1 MRIDRERGKSVCAEN
16 LRSFCSE
23 RATVQYVNMFESL
36 CDMYE
41 LTEPDY
47 RQTVGTIFRKLHS
60 QIPVEEQTLLLMR
73 VMELVHEAESSGLVA
88 HSPEYIETIVRQAVE
103 TIGLTHETCVDV
115 QHFLSF
121 NPSETENGN
130 VAVGGVDGIEGKFVV
145 MLFRQHNLTLV
156 SYDGPE
162 TLTLGEIPMRRR
174 HYMLWSRNGIIKS
187 DAGVPLY
194 YTPFVERLF
203 GSAKRDTLDF
213 TFEGRKLD
221 FRFPNSDNGLHN
233 FTFNLHSGQLV
244 AVMGGSG
251 VGKSTLFNILNGAM
265 KPDSGAVLINGEPLE
280 WHKDLIGFV
289 PQDDLLIE
297 ELTVWEN
304 LMFTA
309 RFCFGD
315 ESDERL
321 AERVT
326 ACLTDLDLLEFAD
339 LKVGSPLNKTI
350 SGGQRKRL
358 NIALELIRQPAI
370 LFLDEPTSGLSS
382 ADSEKVILL
391 LKQQTYAGRLV
402 LTNIHQPSSDI
413 YKLFDHLWMLDRGGY
428 PIYNGNPIEA
438 ITYFKTAAHKPDAES
453 AVCQSCGTVNPE
465 VMMEIIDAKALDANG
480 RVTNARKVSPQE
492 WHEAYLEME
501 KSEVGGAEEAA
512 TQQTDAGKP
521 DKKPATASPL
531 RQFGIYLYRTVKC
544 KLANRQFVFIALLEA
559 PLLAAVVA
567 FLTRYS
573 GENGY
578 SLMHNHNLTS
588 YYFMA
593 IIVATFMGMS
603 LTAEEIFRD
612 KALLKREKFLH
623 LSFRS
628 YISSKITFTACI
640 TALQS
645 LLFVVVGN
653 ALLGITDLFMVWWA
667 VLFTSAF
674 LAGLTGLFLSRTL
687 KSVVAIYIT
696 IPVLLIPQI
705 LLCGVVVPFGD
716 LNSHSKTGNV
726 PLIGDLIPSRWA
738 FEALAVTTFTD
749 NDYNKLFFDLQR
761 GQYELQMFRD
771 GYLGEMRSVAQQYQF
786 HKSRGDKSYDYATAE
801 ALLKTQSDYI
811 CGMFEIEKPGE
822 SIQDYAEWI
831 ERAADELHV
840 RSIRWTR
847 ALDKLKQQYINEHGQ
862 QALNDLQR
870 EHTNKQLEQTL
881 TGQNATKFVRVEGD
895 AIVPLMGM
903 VYLDPKTRYGSA
915 PFYSHVKLL
924 GELRV
929 PTLWY
934 NLAVMWVMCVVA
946 SLFLY
951 RKFDN

>member
-1 MRIDRERGKSVCAEN
+1 S
-16 LRSFCSE
+16 
-23 RATVQYVNMFESL
+23 
-36 CDMYE
+36 
-41 LTEPDY
+41 
-47 RQTVGTIFRKLHS
+47 
-60 QIPVEEQTLLLMR
+60 
-73 VMELVHEAESSGLVA
+73 
-88 HSPEYIETIVRQAVE
+88 
-103 TIGLTHETCVDV
+103 
-115 QHFLSF
+115 
-121 NPSETENGN
+121 
-130 VAVGGVDGIEGKFVV
+130 
-145 MLFRQHNLTLV
+145 
-156 SYDGPE
+156 
-162 TLTLGEIPMRRR
+162 
-174 HYMLWSRNGIIKS
+174 
-187 DAGVPLY
+187 
-194 YTPFVERLF
+194 
-203 GSAKRDTLDF
+203 
-213 TFEGRKLD
+213 
-221 FRFPNSDNGLHN
+221 
-233 FTFNLHSGQLV
+233 
-244 AVMGGSG
+244 
-251 VGKSTLFNILNGAM
+251 M

-315 ESDERL
+315 ETDEQL
-321 AERVT
+321 SERVT

-501 KSEVGGAEEAA
+501 KSEGTAAEEAA

-640 TALQS
+640 TA
-645 LLFVVVGN
+645 
-653 ALLGITDLFMVWWA
+653 
-667 VLFTSAF
+667 
-674 LAGLTGLFLSRTL
+674 
-687 KSVVAIYIT
+687 
-696 IPVLLIPQI
+696 
-705 LLCGVVVPFGD
+705 
-716 LNSHSKTGNV
+716 
-726 PLIGDLIPSRWA
+726 
-738 FEALAVTTFTD
+738 
-749 NDYNKLFFDLQR
+749 
-761 GQYELQMFRD
+761 
-771 GYLGEMRSVAQQYQF
+771 
-786 HKSRGDKSYDYATAE
+786 
-801 ALLKTQSDYI
+801 
-811 CGMFEIEKPGE
+811 
-822 SIQDYAEWI
+822 
-831 ERAADELHV
+831 
-840 RSIRWTR
+840 
-847 ALDKLKQQYINEHGQ
+847 
-862 QALNDLQR
+862 
-870 EHTNKQLEQTL
+870 
-881 TGQNATKFVRVEGD
+881 
-895 AIVPLMGM
+895 
-903 VYLDPKTRYGSA
+903 
-915 PFYSHVKLL
+915 
-924 GELRV
+924 
-929 PTLWY
+929 
-934 NLAVMWVMCVVA
+934 
-946 SLFLY
+946 
-951 RKFDN
+951 